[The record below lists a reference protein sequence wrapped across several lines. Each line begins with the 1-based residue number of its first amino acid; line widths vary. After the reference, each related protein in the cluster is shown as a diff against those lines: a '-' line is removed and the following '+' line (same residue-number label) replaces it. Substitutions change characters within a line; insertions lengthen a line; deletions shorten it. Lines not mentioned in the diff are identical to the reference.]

1 MTSHDD
7 RTSPLGFVITKHVI
21 KRIRARMGIPKRAVM
36 RAVEKAYK
44 EGQRSGEFRGQ
55 FRAYLDEMK
64 ANDGPANEVIVFNG
78 FVFLI
83 CEEQEKEDRI
93 LTGWVVPNEHR
104 QRGI

>member
-7 RTSPLGFVITKHVI
+7 RTSPLGFVITKHAI
-21 KRIRARMGIPKRAVM
+21 KRMTARMGIPKRAVM